1 MLRPGTRLGRMRRL
15 GEEMST
21 TTTIRK
27 GALEAS
33 IDSQGA
39 QLMSLKLS
47 GNEYLWQGDEKFWP
61 RRAPILFPI
70 VGCLRNNFAKS
81 AAGEVH
87 LGRHG
92 LARNYEHRIVEK
104 TEDSVTFELEST
116 PETMSAFPYA
126 FRLNM
131 TYTVD
136 GERMLQR
143 FTVTNTGDEI
153 MPFTLGGHPAFNVPA
168 PDANGESF
176 DDYELRFT
184 RPWTAVSPA
193 IDADGL
199 CDFDR
204 PFTLFEDAD
213 TLSLSHELFDKYLTL
228 TFQDVPGRTVTLL
241 GTKSG
246 HGVELDFDDFPYL
259 GVWSAPGAPFVAI
272 EPWRGVATCHDE
284 SDIFEEKRGMES
296 LDLGEKVSYEFSV
309 SPF

>member
-1 MLRPGTRLGRMRRL
+1 
-15 GEEMST
+15 
-21 TTTIRK
+21 
-27 GALEAS
+27 
-33 IDSQGA
+33 
-39 QLMSLKLS
+39 
-47 GNEYLWQGDEKFWP
+47 
-61 RRAPILFPI
+61 
-70 VGCLRNNFAKS
+70 
-81 AAGEVH
+81 
-87 LGRHG
+87 
-92 LARNYEHRIVEK
+92 
-104 TEDSVTFELEST
+104 
-116 PETMSAFPYA
+116 
-126 FRLNM
+126 M
-131 TYTVD
+131 TYAVD

-143 FTVTNTGDEI
+143 FTVTNAGDEI

-168 PDANGESF
+168 PKADGESF

-193 IDADGL
+193 IDTDGL

-213 TLSLSHELFDKYLTL
+213 ALPLSHGLFDKYLTL

-246 HGVELDFDDFPYL
+246 RGVELDFDDFPYL

-296 LDLGEKVSYEFSV
+296 LDLGEEVSYEFSV